1 MTHFT
6 DRDVNAYI
14 HHSLT
19 DAQRETMN
27 RHMQNCGMCRGRLQ
41 TAEWQ
46 RRQFANDLTSEI
58 RRARPSDRMQFGMIK
73 PGLNRRRRRA
83 FVRFH
88 SMHVLSTIGTVTAV
102 LTFFLFTL
110 YLLGLRAA
118 NTATPAINEQPAN
131 PPGLVNLFDEAWD
144 EAAPYQAGLLAS
156 QQDALNLLA
165 TAPVYHME
173 LTLSDDRQRLDGR
186 QQLRYVNTTP
196 HTLTDLVFHL
206 YPNLNG
212 DSLAVYDVEVDG
224 RPVEPQFL
232 NQSHHIQIRLPRPLQ
247 SGQSVIVEMA
257 FEWRDQDI
265 QTLPSGLTHLAQFYP
280 TLAAYRAE
288 NGWDMTL
295 PTQNLLFP
303 AAASFYRVRLNT
315 PDSQSI
321 VSTGL
326 ITGRELASGSQ
337 PARQIVTIAAG
348 PVHTFYLTVSHRF
361 QVAMSSSVGQTH
373 INSYAYA
380 AGQLANAQE
389 TLELAQTAIE
399 QYNQLFGPYPY
410 TELDIV
416 NLPTLANSY
425 QGAAYPGVVML
436 EHDPFLYYPDGRD
449 QMILFQLATQWFIPP
464 AAASQLQSPWLAD
477 GLAAYA
483 SQYGYGNDDTAVA
496 RLTTQWHN
504 RAQKLP
510 GLFQLPAVVYDALG
524 YYNMTQGQSPLFF
537 AALAETM
544 GEKTF
549 ITFLADYRQTY
560 QWGGADA
567 PTFRQLAQAH
577 CQCDLAALF
586 EP

>member
-6 DRDVNAYI
+6 DRELNGYI

-27 RHMQNCGMCRGRLQ
+27 HHMQSCAACRARLQ

-46 RRQFANDLTSEI
+46 RRQLTVDLGNEI
-58 RRARPSDRMQFGMIK
+58 RRSRPSSQMHFGAIR

-88 SMHVLSTIGTVTAV
+88 SMHLLSTMGTVTAV
-102 LTFFLFTL
+102 FAFLLFAL
-110 YLLGLRAA
+110 YLLGLSAA
-118 NTATPAINEQPAN
+118 STSTPALNEQSAN
-131 PPGLVNLFDEAWD
+131 PPGLVKLFDETWE

-156 QQDALNLLA
+156 QQDTLGLLA

-173 LTLSDDRQRLDGR
+173 LTLSDDLQRLDGR
-186 QQLRYVNTTP
+186 QQLRYVNTTAD
-196 HTLTDLVFHL
+196 TLTDLVFHL
-206 YPNLNG
+206 YPNLTG
-212 DSLAVYDVEVDG
+212 DSLAVYDVEVNG

-232 NQSHHIQIRLPRPLQ
+232 NQSRHVQIQLLRPLPP
-247 SGQSVIVEMA
+247 GETVIVEMA
-257 FEWRDQDI
+257 FEWR
-265 QTLPSGLTHLAQFYP
+265 SKVALTFPTGVTQFAQFYP
-280 TLAAYRAE
+280 TLAAYQAGT
-288 NGWDMTL
+288 GWDVTL
-295 PTQNLLFP
+295 PTHNLLFP
-303 AAASFYRVRLNT
+303 AAASFYRVRLNA

-326 ITGRELASGSQ
+326 ITGRELTGGAQ
-337 PARQIVTIAAG
+337 PVRQMLTMAAG
-348 PVHTFYLTVSHRF
+348 PVHTFYLTISHRF
-361 QVAMSSSVGQTH
+361 QVAMSSSVGETH

-380 AGQLANAQE
+380 TGQLANAQE
-389 TLELAQTAIE
+389 ALELAETAVE
-399 QYNQLFGPYPY
+399 RYNQLFGPYPY

-425 QGAAYPGVVML
+425 QGAAYPGVVVL
-436 EHDPFLYYPDGRD
+436 EHDPFLYYPDGRE
-449 QMILFQLATQWFIPP
+449 QMILFQLATQWFVPP
-464 AAASQLQSPWLAD
+464 AATSQLQNPWLAD

-483 SQYGYGNDDTAVA
+483 SHYAYGDDDTAVA
-496 RLTTQWHN
+496 GLTAQWQT

-510 GLFQLPAVVYDALG
+510 GLFQLPAVVYDDLG

-537 AALAETM
+537 AALVETM
-544 GEKTF
+544 GAETF
-549 ITFLADYRQTY
+549 ITILADYRQTY

-567 PTFRQLAQAH
+567 PTFRQLAEAH